1 MVTLSDLCV
10 TLNVAVLDLV
20 NKVITTPDN
29 NSPRSVMAVSYTH
42 LTLPTKRIV

>member
-1 MVTLSDLCV
+1 MVTLSDLGV

-29 NSPRSVMAVSYTH
+29 NNPRKVMDTH
-42 LTLPTKRIV
+42 LMVNLVDAT

>member
-1 MVTLSDLCV
+1 MVTLSDLGV

-29 NSPRSVMAVSYTH
+29 NNPRKVMDTH
-42 LTLPTKRIV
+42 LMVNLGDAT

>member
-1 MVTLSDLCV
+1 MVTLSDLGV

-29 NSPRSVMAVSYTH
+29 NSPRSVMACISWSTWA
-42 LTLPTKRIV
+42 TQP